1 MVFFSASNHVIS
13 RISKCFFMFYF
24 EIQRKRE
31 ENDKIVVKRKLE
43 MEGLES
49 NLDKRKEGK
58 KGEKRMRRQKA
69 KMEEKKERK
78 KKQERKLRPVHE

>member
-1 MVFFSASNHVIS
+1 MVFFSASNHIIS
-13 RISKCFFMFYF
+13 RIFKCFFMFYF

-78 KKQERKLRPVHE
+78 KNRRGN

>member
-1 MVFFSASNHVIS
+1 MVSFSASNHIIS

-78 KKQERKLRPVHE
+78 RKKTGEEIKTGT

>member
-31 ENDKIVVKRKLE
+31 ENNKIVVKRKLE

-58 KGEKRMRRQKA
+58 KRREKD
-69 KMEEKKERK
+69 EKTESKDGGKERK
-78 KKQERKLRPVHE
+78 KKKTGEEIKTGT

>member
-1 MVFFSASNHVIS
+1 
-13 RISKCFFMFYF
+13 MFYF

-58 KGEKRMRRQKA
+58 KGEKD
-69 KMEEKKERK
+69 EKTESKDGGKERKK
-78 KKQERKLRPVHE
+78 KKQERKLRLVHE

>member
-1 MVFFSASNHVIS
+1 
-13 RISKCFFMFYF
+13 MFYF
-24 EIQRKRE
+24 ETQRKRD

-58 KGEKRMRRQKA
+58 KRREKD
-69 KMEEKKERK
+69 EKTESKDGGKERKK
-78 KKQERKLRPVHE
+78 KKQERKLRLVHE

>member
-1 MVFFSASNHVIS
+1 MVFFSASNHIIS
-13 RISKCFFMFYF
+13 RIFKCFFMFYF
-24 EIQRKRE
+24 ETQRKRD

-58 KGEKRMRRQKA
+58 KGEKD
-69 KMEEKKERK
+69 EKTESKDGGKERKK
-78 KKQERKLRPVHE
+78 KKQERKLRLVHE